1 MSNKVSDLAWQQTLR
16 TTTKFVLIALSDHA
30 DQVGW
35 CWPGKPLLAK
45 KCGLTERA
53 VQKALV
59 ELEEQGLIEIKER
72 FRKNGSQKSNGYYV
86 LPLHFR
92 PRNAE
97 DRGAVAVSAAHG
109 EERRS
114 PHGEQG
120 SSQGDRNSRAAESRA
135 GPTGAANSPMN
146 PHQRNP
152 QVQPPPQPREG
163 ESQALPRTT
172 AAATFSS
179 QLGKFEGVVSPGL
192 VIPDVIGPGNTTVA
206 KRIIA
211 PLSHEDQQE
220 VLDELSGRCRAS
232 QVKNVIGYLRALVRE
247 KKAGTF
253 TPDFAPQV
261 RSDREARA
269 RNLQAYEA
277 RLAGPPPASP
287 VPPIAESR
295 AKIQALIGQLA
306 KPPAT

>member
-30 DQVGW
+30 DKDGW

-59 ELEEQGLIEIKER
+59 ELEDQGLIEVQER
-72 FRKNGSQKSNGYYV
+72 FRKDGSQKSNGYYV

-92 PRNAE
+92 SKNPE
-97 DRGAVAVSAAHG
+97 DADVGAASATHE

-114 PHGEQG
+114 PGREQS
-120 SSQGDRNSRAAESRA
+120 SSQGDRHSGVTESHA
-135 GPTGAANSPMN
+135 SPTGAASSPMN
-146 PHQRNP
+146 PQRNP
-152 QVQPPPQPREG
+152 QVQPPPQPRE
-163 ESQALPRTT
+163 SASRASPRPT
-172 AAATFSS
+172 AAATVSS
-179 QLGKFEGVVSPGL
+179 QLEESEVFVLSGL
-192 VIPDVIGPGNTTVA
+192 VIPDVIGPENSTVA

-211 PLSHEDQQE
+211 SLPHDQQQD

-232 QVKNVIGYLRALVRE
+232 QVKNALGYLRALARE
-247 KKAGTF
+247 MKAGTF
-253 TPDFAPQV
+253 TPDFASQV

-277 RLAGPPPASP
+277 RLAGQPTANPAPPS
-287 VPPIAESR
+287 AETR
-295 AKIQALIGQLA
+295 AKIQALIGRLA